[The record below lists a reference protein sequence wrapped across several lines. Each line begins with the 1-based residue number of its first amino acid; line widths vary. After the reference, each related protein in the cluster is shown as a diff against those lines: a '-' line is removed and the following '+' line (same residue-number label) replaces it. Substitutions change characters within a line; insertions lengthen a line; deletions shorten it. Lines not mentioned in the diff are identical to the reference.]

1 MKGSAKDN
9 TVCRTQALAL
19 ILVLVLALADQVLD
33 AREQNG
39 QSQNTGSPQTTLR
52 ATTEAVPV
60 PVVVT
65 DAGSKPVTG
74 LKREDF
80 AIYAD
85 GKPQT
90 IANFEEVQVTQ
101 TSASTEPH
109 PNRHSNYIADVKSSA
124 RPVILLIDYLNSRIT
139 DQPKVRDQILHFLD
153 TQLQPDQP
161 IELFFLTDKGLRL
174 LQSFTTSSADLKAA
188 VLALRQRAS
197 PADQS
202 ASDQQLVADQA
213 SVLPTNK
220 PAAIHRIQTMI
231 LQMDRTEGMRQTD
244 AIRTTLDAMSALASG
259 FGGIPGR
266 KNLIWLTAGFPFQV
280 TDPTAL
286 GGSNSNFS
294 LRYQQAWQKLSDADV
309 AVYPVDMRGL
319 FDSRWNLAA
328 PDGATDSA
336 SLHERYGLQPQ
347 IVDPQV
353 SVGLTLEAF
362 ARETGGNVCVNNNDL
377 SKCLGSAARDGEN
390 NYLLAFYVGPEIHKK
405 GWHNL
410 KVVVEK
416 QRGLKVRSR
425 EGFFVGNEKAPA
437 TNQAPEE
444 AVLAAVRS
452 PVPFTALPFS
462 VEWLRQDR
470 TSAANPSARLTK
482 NAYSPTAA
490 GAVFRIA
497 FPPSAF
503 AVDSS
508 DSNHIQLD
516 IAAVAIDDASGKPAG
531 DYAQEM
537 AARLKPELLGKIECN
552 GLTFEDAIA
561 LPIGSFQVRFVIRD
575 AISGKVGSVEAPIR
589 VAP

>member
-1 MKGSAKDN
+1 MRGSAKN
-9 TVCRTQALAL
+9 STVRHTRALAL
-19 ILVLVLALADQVLD
+19 ILVLVLAVAGQILN
-33 AREQNG
+33 AREHNG
-39 QSQNTGSPQTTLR
+39 QSENSVSPQTTLR
-52 ATTEAVPV
+52 ATSEAVLV

-65 DAGSKPVTG
+65 DAGGKPVTG

-101 TSASTEPH
+101 TSAGTEPH
-109 PNRHSNYIADVKSSA
+109 PNRHSNYIADSKSSA

-139 DQPKVRDQILHFLD
+139 DQRKVRDQILHFLD
-153 TQLQPDQP
+153 TQLESEQPV
-161 IELFFLTDKGLRL
+161 ELFFLTDKGLRL
-174 LQSFTTSSADLKAA
+174 LQSFTTSTADLKAA
-188 VLALRQRAS
+188 VLGLREGVS
-197 PADQS
+197 PADRS

-220 PAAIHRIQTMI
+220 AAAVHRIQTMI
-231 LQMDRTEGMRQTD
+231 VQADRFEGTLQTD

-280 TDPTAL
+280 TDPDAL
-286 GGSNSNFS
+286 GGSNSNFTV
-294 LRYQQAWQKLSDADV
+294 RYQQAWQKLSDANV

-319 FDSRWNLAA
+319 FDSQWNLAA
-328 PDGATDSA
+328 PDEATDSA
-336 SLHERYGLQPQ
+336 SLHAQYGLEPQ

-353 SVGLTLEAF
+353 SVGLTLAAF
-362 ARETGGNVCVNNNDL
+362 ARETSGSVCVNNNDL
-377 SKCLGSAARDGEN
+377 PKCLASAARDGEN
-390 NYLLAFYVGPEIHKK
+390 NYFLAFSVSPEIHKK
-405 GWHNL
+405 GWHTL
-410 KVVVEK
+410 KVVVDK

-437 TNQAPEE
+437 ANQTPGE

-462 VEWLRQDR
+462 VEWVRQEPA
-470 TSAANPSARLTK
+470 SSANPSTRLTK

-497 FPPSAF
+497 LPPLAF

-508 DSNHIQLD
+508 DSNHVQLD

-537 AARLKPELLGKIECN
+537 TAHLKPESLGKIESN
-552 GLTFEDAIA
+552 GLTFENAIA
-561 LPIGSFQVRFVIRD
+561 LPVGSFQVRFVIRD
-575 AISGKVGSVEAPIR
+575 AISGKVGSVDAPIQ